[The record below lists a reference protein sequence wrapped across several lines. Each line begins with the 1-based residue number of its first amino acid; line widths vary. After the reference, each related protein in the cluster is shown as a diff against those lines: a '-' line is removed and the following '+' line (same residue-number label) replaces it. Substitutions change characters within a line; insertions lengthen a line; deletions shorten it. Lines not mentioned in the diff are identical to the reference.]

1 VRMLARKAQT
11 FEDFAAVSETASTSA
26 QAVDVSDSK
35 LIAQVLREERERL
48 NVSELAPERADE
60 AAGAGAA

>member
-1 VRMLARKAQT
+1 MLARKAQT
-11 FEDFAAVSETASTSA
+11 FEDFAAASETAAASA

-48 NVSELAPERADE
+48 GAPQLTPEQVGG
-60 AAGAGAA
+60 GAEVA